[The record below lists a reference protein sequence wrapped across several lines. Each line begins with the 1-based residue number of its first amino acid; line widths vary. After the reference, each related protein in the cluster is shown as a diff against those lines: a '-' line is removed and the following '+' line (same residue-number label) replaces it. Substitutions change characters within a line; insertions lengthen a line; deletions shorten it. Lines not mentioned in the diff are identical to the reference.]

1 VDIIVV
7 NEKYAGMAHSSLLR
21 GLGEEIRERRNK
33 LDFSQEA
40 LAHEAGV
47 HRNVIGR
54 LERGIHNPSLLTLLS
69 IATELD
75 VSVSEL
81 VAAAEKRR

>member
-1 VDIIVV
+1 MP
-7 NEKYAGMAHSSLLR
+7 NSSLLR
-21 GLGEEIRERRNK
+21 GLGEEIRERRTR

-40 LAHEAGV
+40 LAHAAGL
-47 HRNVIGR
+47 HRNLIGK
-54 LERGIHNPSLLTLLS
+54 LERGDENPTLLTLLS

-81 VAAAEKRR
+81 IIAAERRRR